1 MRKMTGPNSQ
11 ELPRKINLGSGKAW
25 QDDYLN
31 IDVNPM
37 WRPDACIDMS
47 APNLFART
55 VETTRFGQFQMPP
68 DYFDE
73 IIAIDVLEHLPDL
86 VTLMT
91 NCLRL
96 LRNGG
101 VMRVLVPFDL
111 SYGAWQD
118 PTHVR
123 AFNERSW
130 LYYTDWYWYL
140 GWREARFDL
149 TELKFVLSEIGQKLL
164 AEGVNKELIS
174 RTPRATDSM
183 QVTLTK
189 RPLTDAERAE
199 TDRRT
204 RRI

>member
-1 MRKMTGPNSQ
+1 MTVPNSRD
-11 ELPRKINLGSGKAW
+11 LPRKINLGSGKAW
-25 QDDYLN
+25 QAECLN
-31 IDVNPM
+31 IDINPL
-37 WRPDACIDMS
+37 WRPDVCLDVS
-47 APNLFART
+47 APELLALPI
-55 VETTRFGQFQMPP
+55 ETARFGRIQLPA

-73 IIAIDVLEHLPDL
+73 IIAIDILEHLRDL
-86 VTLMT
+86 VTAMT

-96 LRNGG
+96 LRDGG
-101 VMRVLVPFDL
+101 VMRALVPFDL

-140 GWREARFDL
+140 GWRVARFDL
-149 TELKFVLSEIGQKLL
+149 TELTFALSDIGQALL
-164 AEGVNKELIS
+164 AEGISKEVLS
-174 RTPRATDSM
+174 RTPRAVDSL